1 MKYSRTKDFCSHRS
15 SSSGSLP
22 CLLRQVQ
29 MYASIANPLVRCWVL
44 VFQLSATSNL
54 ALSALVSLLCFPPF
68 SFNNRSYSSE
78 SPLGVCPIYLLCLLL
93 IVCNRNL
100 SSPIIAS
107 TFSFPIG
114 AIHLWR
120 PHGGGQRSGSG
131 GRMWTGE
138 GVQPHVDVHTEN

>member
-1 MKYSRTKDFCSHRS
+1 MKYSRTKNFCSHRS

-44 VFQLSATSNL
+44 VFQLSITVGHIQSSIICL
-54 ALSALVSLLCFPPF
+54 GIFALFPLNF
-68 SFNNRSYSSE
+68 SFDNRSYSSE

-107 TFSFPIG
+107 TSSFPICS
-114 AIHLWR
+114 
-120 PHGGGQRSGSG
+120 GQLFFCILLYDSTSK
-131 GRMWTGE
+131 
-138 GVQPHVDVHTEN
+138 V